1 MKKIAKIGIAG
12 LGHIGKRHL
21 AKYRELGLTA
31 YTADPRMS
39 RDEAIALG
47 STVHYSDFGEMLE
60 HARPDAVSICL
71 PSPMH
76 RDSALTAFAA
86 GADVL
91 MEKPFA
97 LTLEDIDAMMAAA
110 KAAGRRIMVAH
121 VCRFMEQNIIAKE
134 TIEGGLLGR
143 PLFLTAW
150 RDSPTPGWSAENW
163 LRNKS
168 ASGGT
173 VMDLQIHEI
182 DLAGWFFGPVT
193 GAVLVQRQ
201 GADFAGSGF
210 FHSVSSLSYAN
221 GTAAALEAGHL
232 MPEGY
237 PFTNGYRLLF
247 ERGAL
252 EFSQVGRDSTLVLH
266 ESGKTTDLTEEY
278 KARSEGRD
286 PFKQEIMHFV
296 ECLETGREFTVTCE
310 EARSAV
316 ETVLRLTGGEV
327 LGK

>member
-1 MKKIAKIGIAG
+1 MRKISKIGVAG

-21 AKYRELGLTA
+21 VKYRELGLTA
-31 YTADPRMS
+31 YTADPRTS
-39 RDEAIALG
+39 RDEAVALG
-47 STVHYSDFGEMLE
+47 SSVHFSDFGEMLE
-60 HARPDAVSICL
+60 RAQPDAVSICL
-71 PSPMH
+71 PSFMH
-76 RDSALTAFAA
+76 RDSALTAFTA

-97 LTLEDIDAMMAAA
+97 LTLEDIDAMLSAAQ
-110 KAAGRRIMVAH
+110 AAGRRIMVAH

-143 PLFLTAW
+143 PVFLTAW
-150 RDSPTPGWSAENW
+150 RDSPTPGWSAQNW
-163 LRNKS
+163 LGNKN

-193 GAVLVQRQ
+193 GAAMVQRQ

-210 FHSVSSLSYAN
+210 YHTVSSLSYAC
-221 GTAAALEAGHL
+221 GAAAVLEAGHL

-252 EFSQVGRDSTLVLH
+252 EFSQVGRDTSLMLH
-266 ESGKTTDLTEEY
+266 ENGKTTDLTPEY
-278 KARSEGRD
+278 HSRSEGRD
-286 PFKQEIMHFV
+286 PFLEEIRHFV
-296 ECLETGREFTVTCE
+296 GCLESGREFAVTCE

-316 ETVLRLTGGEV
+316 ETVLRLTGGEM